1 MARKDRS
8 PPSFEEFD
16 AKLDKLRRQRG
27 APRKGRRRRGLT
39 AADGMQ
45 AGIEIVVGI
54 IGGGLLGYGLDGW
67 FGTRPLLMVVFFVLG
82 SCAGL
87 LNAYR
92 HLRRAGLLASGED
105 GETNGDAA

>member
-1 MARKDRS
+1 MARKDR

-16 AKLDKLRRQRG
+16 AKLDKLRRQQS
-27 APRKGRRRRGLT
+27 APPERRRRRGLT

-45 AGIEIVVGI
+45 AGIEVVAGI
-54 IGGGLLGYGLDGW
+54 IGGVLLGYGLDSW
-67 FGTRPLLMVVFFVLG
+67 LGTRPLLMIVFFVLG

-92 HLRRAGLLASGED
+92 HLRRAGLLASGE
-105 GETNGDAA
+105 GGKANGDAE

>member
-1 MARKDRS
+1 MARKDR

-16 AKLDKLRRQRG
+16 AKLEKLRKQRSTPSG
-27 APRKGRRRRGLT
+27 RRRRRGLT

-45 AGIEIVVGI
+45 AGIEVVVGI
-54 IGGGLLGYGLDGW
+54 VGGGLLGYGLDRW
-67 FGTRPLLMVVFFVLG
+67 LGTRPLLMIVFFVLG

-92 HLRRAGLLASGED
+92 HLRRAGWLATEEGGEA
-105 GETNGDAA
+105 NGDGA